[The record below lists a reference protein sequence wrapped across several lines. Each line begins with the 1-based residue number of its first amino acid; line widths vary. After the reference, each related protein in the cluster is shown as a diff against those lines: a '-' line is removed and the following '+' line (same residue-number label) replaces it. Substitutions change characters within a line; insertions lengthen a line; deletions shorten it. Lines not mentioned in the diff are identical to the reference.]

1 MVMVRNLREKEDR
14 IRSRLNMIH
23 DWQTKN
29 N

>member
-29 N
+29 S